1 MAFSYHDDYDRAM
14 SEVLADTPS
23 IELAPALKQ
32 RVTLQNGESIGYKV
46 RHKDNPHLGA
56 CVVFHSTAF
65 DIVYRS
71 ERLRQDARER
81 ARHALKALCE
91 SWSHHALIEVR

>member
-1 MAFSYHDDYDRAM
+1 MPFSYHDDYDRAM

-32 RVTLQNGESIGYKV
+32 RVPLPNGESIGYKV
-46 RHKDNPHLGA
+46 RHKDHPHLGA
-56 CVVFHSTAF
+56 SVVFHPTAF

-81 ARHALKALCE
+81 AMHELKAHCE
-91 SWSHHALIEVR
+91 RWSHHELIEVR